1 MRFRLKSTVKHIF
14 FDLDHTLWDFDTNS
28 TLTLKELYNRFKLSD
43 RIVSDEEFVQEYK
56 RINAYYWGLYRV
68 DKITK
73 SELRTIR
80 FEKTFEHFGF
90 FDEDLTIEMAE
101 AYVATCP
108 YKRNLMPGC
117 IETLDYLS
125 KRYVLHIITN
135 GFQEIQ
141 AIKLDESGIAD
152 YFSHVVSSEEVEK
165 RKPDPII
172 FNYAAGLTKSFGLE
186 NLMIGD
192 HFEADVLGALSV
204 GWHAIHYDPAQESE
218 QPVKHRISDLAQ
230 LKSWL

>member
-1 MRFRLKSTVKHIF
+1 LKNTVKHIF

-28 TLTLKELYNRFKLSD
+28 TITLKELYQRFNLSNH
-43 RIVSDEEFVQEYK
+43 ISSEEDFVREYK
-56 RINAYYWGLYRV
+56 LINEYYWGLYRI
-68 DKITK
+68 DQITK

-90 FDEDLTIEMAE
+90 SDKQLTQEMAE

-117 IETLDYLS
+117 IEILDYLS
-125 KRYVLHIITN
+125 VKYELHIITN
-135 GFQEIQ
+135 GFQEVQ
-141 AIKLDESGIAD
+141 GIKLGESGIAN
-152 YFSHVVSSEEVEK
+152 YFTHVISSEEVEK

-172 FNYAAGLTKSFGLE
+172 FNYAASLTGSLGSE

-192 HFEADVLGALSV
+192 HFDADVQGALSV
-204 GWHAIHYDPAQESE
+204 GWHAIHYDPNLVSE
-218 QPVKHRISDLAQ
+218 KQFKNRISDLSE

>member
-1 MRFRLKSTVKHIF
+1 MKATVKHIF

-28 TLTLKELYNRFKLSD
+28 TITLKELYVQFKLSD
-43 RIVSDEEFVQEYK
+43 RIISEEAFVREYK
-56 RINAYYWGLYRV
+56 RINEYYWGLYRV
-68 DKITK
+68 DRITK
-73 SELRTIR
+73 TELRTIR
-80 FEKTFEHFGF
+80 FEKTFAHFGF
-90 FDEDLTIEMAE
+90 TDHDLTRDIAN

-108 YKRNLMPGC
+108 YKRALMPGC

-125 KRYVLHIITN
+125 ETYELHIITN

-141 AIKLDESGIAD
+141 SIKLGESGIAD

-172 FNYAAGLTKSFGLE
+172 FNYAAGLTKSSGLE

-204 GWHAIHYDPAQESE
+204 GWHAIHYDPAHESE
-218 QPVKHRISDLAQ
+218 QPVKHRISDLAE
-230 LKSWL
+230 LRSWL